1 MTSAQKCNLLN
12 NREEQIVII
21 NATSEKVVF
30 DVFERIYL
38 DFGKGFGSSECKYGN
53 HVFSCSTVTCTKV
66 GF

>member
-1 MTSAQKCNLLN
+1 MTSAPKCNLLN

-38 DFGKGFGSSECKYGN
+38 DFGKGFGSSEC
-53 HVFSCSTVTCTKV
+53 
-66 GF
+66 